1 MISRIIKP
9 KIIVLPNGK
18 EVKQPRSMLPV
29 ILIAFL
35 IVTYYAVELTGFSIT
50 VLVTRINHFFF
61 ILREMVPPRVAFMPR
76 VWQPLLDTI
85 KMSLLGTAIGALL
98 AVPAALLA
106 SSNIT
111 KSKVVVHLSRILLS
125 GVRTL
130 PTLIVAL
137 IATFVLGLGTLA
149 GTVAIAVFTFAY
161 IGKQLYELIETVDMG
176 SYEAMEAIGIKKIP
190 AVWLAIAPQI
200 LPVYIATAL
209 FCLEGNV
216 RHAAILGWVGAGGI
230 GLILNERV
238 QFRDYDAVGMI
249 LLSLFITVVIIELVS
264 HYIRRRLM

>member
-1 MISRIIKP
+1 MISRVFRP
-9 KIIVLPNGK
+9 KVITLPNGK
-18 EVKQPRSMLPV
+18 AVTQPRSMMPL
-29 ILIAFL
+29 ILL
-35 IVTYYAVELTGFSIT
+35 GVLVVTYFSVQLTGFSMT

-61 ILREMVPPRVAFMPR
+61 ILGEMIPPRLAYMNR

-85 KMSLLGTAIGALL
+85 KMSLLGSTIGALL
-98 AVPAALLA
+98 AVPAAILA
-106 SSNIT
+106 SSNIV
-111 KSKVVVHLSRILLS
+111 KSKVVVFLTRLLLS

-176 SYEAMEAIGIKKIP
+176 AYEAMEAIGIRRIP
-190 AVWLAIAPQI
+190 AFWLAIAPQI
-200 LPVYIATAL
+200 MPVYIATGL

-230 GLILNERV
+230 GLI
-238 QFRDYDAVGMI
+238 
-249 LLSLFITVVIIELVS
+249 
-264 HYIRRRLM
+264 